1 MEDVKEERQW
11 RESMG
16 RRAERIMREFG
27 IDADVDADGEGGL
40 RLTVGWFSGSDS
52 VFFFFFLNGQ
62 RLTWV
67 A

>member
-27 IDADVDADGEGGL
+27 IDGDVDGDEVLGLTEG
-40 RLTVGWFSGSDS
+40 R
-52 VFFFFFLNGQ
+52 FFFFFFFPMYLSIDGGKAN
-62 RLTWV
+62 LTR
-67 A
+67 